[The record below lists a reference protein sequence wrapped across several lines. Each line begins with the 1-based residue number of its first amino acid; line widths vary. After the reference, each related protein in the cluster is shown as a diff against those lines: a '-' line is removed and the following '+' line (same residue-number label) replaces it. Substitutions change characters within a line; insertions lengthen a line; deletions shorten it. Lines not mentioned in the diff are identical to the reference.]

1 MPAQALRLSMVKM
14 GMNQAIISLVIN
26 RMPGT
31 SGLKIAGDNLDLQN
45 RKHEPDI
52 FSGQPMGR
60 DKWLSQFNI
69 PDENA
74 LAEISR
80 LLCPNKESKS
90 IFE

>member
-1 MPAQALRLSMVKM
+1 MPAQALRPSIVKM

-52 FSGQPMGR
+52 F
-60 DKWLSQFNI
+60 
-69 PDENA
+69 
-74 LAEISR
+74 
-80 LLCPNKESKS
+80 
-90 IFE
+90 